1 MLKVLLKKQL
11 REIFR
16 SYFYD
21 AKKNRRRSK
30 GSTIGLIVM
39 YVLLMVGVMG
49 GMFSFIAVGIC
60 GPFLQAGMDWLYFAL
75 MGLMAVFIGAFG
87 SVFNTYSSL
96 YLAKDN
102 DLLLAMPIPVRCIM
116 ASRLLSVY
124 LMGLMYSAVVIVPA
138 VIIYWIFAPLS
149 VGKIVGSVLLVLLL
163 SLIVMILSCLLG
175 WAVAK
180 ISLKLKNKSVITVL
194 VSLLF
199 FAAYYFVYFKAQ
211 SWISDLVENAAVYG
225 AQIKNKAYPLYAFGS
240 VGAGD
245 WASMLVV
252 TAVVAAMFV
261 LVWRGIS
268 RSFLRIA
275 TSNGRMSRKVY
286 RAGKAQARSVPAAL
300 LQRELRHFLSS
311 PGYMLNCGMGVLF
324 LPVCGVLLL
333 VRGNEWLGTMNAFFG
348 AKDGCT
354 TVLLC
359 TAICLIATMNNMDT
373 PSVSLE
379 GKSLWL
385 MQSLPMEPWQPLR
398 AKLHLQ
404 LLLTAIPVL
413 LCALCIALLGAIPA
427 AETLMILIAAEA
439 FVLLAALAGLFL
451 GLKMPNLHWTNEIVP
466 IKQGVN
472 VMLTLLGGWV
482 YAVAMCALYFLFGWQ
497 LGAVGYLMLFTLI
510 TLAFSAGLYVW
521 LRRKGGAVF
530 ATL

>member
-1 MLKVLLKKQL
+1 MLKTLVKKQL
-11 REIFR
+11 MEIFR

-21 AKKNRRRSK
+21 AKKNQKRSTL
-30 GSTIGLIVM
+30 STALFIVLFVLI
-39 YVLLMVGVMG
+39 MVGLLG
-49 GMFSFIAVGIC
+49 GIFT
-60 GPFLQAGMDWLYFAL
+60 FLSITLCDAMTSVGMDWLYFAL
-75 MGLMAVFIGAFG
+75 MGLMAIFLGAFG

-149 VGKIVGSVLLVLLL
+149 VGKIVGSVLLVLLV

-180 ISLKLKNKSVITVL
+180 ISLKLKNKSAITVL

-199 FAAYYFVYFKAQ
+199 FAAYYFIYFKAQ

-252 TAVVAAMFV
+252 TAVIAAMFV

-333 VRGNEWLGTMNAFFG
+333 VRGNEWLGMMNAFFG

-379 GKSLWL
+379 GKSYWIVRS
-385 MQSLPMEPWQPLR
+385 MPVPTKKVLR
-398 AKLHLQ
+398 AKSMTSFCL
-404 LLLTAIPVL
+404 
-413 LCALCIALLGAIPA
+413 PA
-427 AETLMILIAAEA
+427 
-439 FVLLAALAGLFL
+439 V
-451 GLKMPNLHWTNEIVP
+451 
-466 IKQGVN
+466 
-472 VMLTLLGGWV
+472 VMD
-482 YAVAMCALYFLFGWQ
+482 
-497 LGAVGYLMLFTLI
+497 
-510 TLAFSAGLYVW
+510 
-521 LRRKGGAVF
+521 
-530 ATL
+530 

>member
-30 GSTIGLIVM
+30 GSAIGLIVM

-124 LMGLMYSAVVIVPA
+124 LMGLMYSAVAIVPA

-149 VGKIVGSVLLVLLL
+149 VGKIVGSVLLVLLV

-180 ISLKLKNKSVITVL
+180 ISLKLKNKSAITVL

-199 FAAYYFVYFKAQ
+199 FAAYYFIYFKAQ
-211 SWISDLVENAAVYG
+211 SWISDLVENVAVYG

-286 RAGKAQARSVPAAL
+286 RAGKAQVRSVPAAL

-311 PGYMLNCGMGVLF
+311 PSYMLNCGMGVLF

-333 VRGNEWLGTMNAFFG
+333 VRGNEWLGMMNAFFG

-413 LCALCIALLGAIPA
+413 LCALCIALLDAIPA
-427 AETLMILIAAEA
+427 AEMLMILIAAEA

-482 YAVAMCALYFLFGWQ
+482 YAAAMCALYFLFGWQ

-510 TLAFSAGLYVW
+510 TLAFSTGLYVW

>member
-16 SYFYD
+16 NYFYD

-96 YLAKDN
+96 YLGKDN

-138 VIIYWIFAPLS
+138 VIIYWIFAPFS
-149 VGKIVGSVLLVLLL
+149 VGKIVGSVLLVLLV

-180 ISLKLKNKSVITVL
+180 ISLKLKNKSMITVL

-199 FAAYYFVYFKAQ
+199 FLAYYFVYFKAQ
-211 SWISDLVENAAVYG
+211 SWISDLVENVAVYG

-275 TSNGRMSRKVY
+275 TFNGRMSRKVY
-286 RAGKAQARSVPAAL
+286 RAGKAQVRSVPAAL

-311 PGYMLNCGMGVLF
+311 PSYMLNCGMGVLF

-333 VRGNEWLGTMNAFFG
+333 VRGNEWLGMMNAFFG

-359 TAICLIATMNNMDT
+359 TAICLIATMSNMDT

-427 AETLMILIAAEA
+427 AEMLMILIAAEA

-472 VMLTLLGGWV
+472 VMLTLLGGWF
-482 YAVAMCALYFLFGWQ
+482 YAAAMCALYFLFGWQ

>member
-75 MGLMAVFIGAFG
+75 MGLMAVFIG
-87 SVFNTYSSL
+87 VFNTYSSL

-149 VGKIVGSVLLVLLL
+149 VGKIVGSVLLVLLV
-163 SLIVMILSCLLG
+163 SLIVLILSCLLG

-180 ISLKLKNKSVITVL
+180 ISLKLKNKSAITVL

-211 SWISDLVENAAVYG
+211 SWISDLVENVAVYG

-286 RAGKAQARSVPAAL
+286 RAGKAQARSIPAAL
-300 LQRELRHFLSS
+300 LQRELKHFLSS
-311 PGYMLNCGMGVLF
+311 PSYMLNCGMGVLF

-333 VRGNEWLGTMNAFFG
+333 VRGNEWLGMMNAFFG

-385 MQSLPMEPWQPLR
+385 MQSLPVKPWQALR
-398 AKLHLQ
+398 AKLSLQ
-404 LLLTAIPVL
+404 LLLTGIPMLFCL
-413 LCALCIALLGAIPA
+413 LCLAMVYPFAPLDL
-427 AETLMILIAAEA
+427 
-439 FVLLAALAGLFL
+439 LLATVQTLSFVMLSALFGLFM
-451 GLKMPNLHWTNEIVP
+451 GLKMSNLNWTQEITV
-466 IKQGVN
+466 IKQSMGV
-472 VMLTLLGGWV
+472 MIAMFGGWAYTV
-482 YAVAMCALYFLFGWQ
+482 LFCVGFLLFPGWKLGFAGYMGAFIGLNLVLCGVLYL
-497 LGAVGYLMLFTLI
+497 
-510 TLAFSAGLYVW
+510 W
-521 LRRKGGAVF
+521 LKKRGCGVF
-530 ATL
+530 AAL

>member
-1 MLKVLLKKQL
+1 
-11 REIFR
+11 
-16 SYFYD
+16 
-21 AKKNRRRSK
+21 
-30 GSTIGLIVM
+30 
-39 YVLLMVGVMG
+39 
-49 GMFSFIAVGIC
+49 
-60 GPFLQAGMDWLYFAL
+60 
-75 MGLMAVFIGAFG
+75 
-87 SVFNTYSSL
+87 
-96 YLAKDN
+96 
-102 DLLLAMPIPVRCIM
+102 
-116 ASRLLSVY
+116 
-124 LMGLMYSAVVIVPA
+124 
-138 VIIYWIFAPLS
+138 
-149 VGKIVGSVLLVLLL
+149 
-163 SLIVMILSCLLG
+163 
-175 WAVAK
+175 
-180 ISLKLKNKSVITVL
+180 
-194 VSLLF
+194 
-199 FAAYYFVYFKAQ
+199 
-211 SWISDLVENAAVYG
+211 
-225 AQIKNKAYPLYAFGS
+225 
-240 VGAGD
+240 
-245 WASMLVV
+245 
-252 TAVVAAMFV
+252 
-261 LVWRGIS
+261 
-268 RSFLRIA
+268 
-275 TSNGRMSRKVY
+275 
-286 RAGKAQARSVPAAL
+286 
-300 LQRELRHFLSS
+300 
-311 PGYMLNCGMGVLF
+311 MLNCGMGVLF

-333 VRGNEWLGTMNAFFG
+333 VRGNEWLSMMNAFFG

-413 LCALCIALLGAIPA
+413 LCALCIALLGAISA
-427 AETLMILIAAEA
+427 AEMLMILIAAEA

-482 YAVAMCALYFLFGWQ
+482 YAAAMCALYFLFGWQ